1 MKLPSLTLGIFAAAL
16 TVTAPVQAQSMM
28 GPEVVKVNGCAA
40 QRATSGQS
48 YIDFFGT
55 HVTQSSTSPM
65 LMIDFQNNSNKPIES
80 IEFAYLQGTKVNA
93 VVRDVGTFAPGAV
106 IMHAFSF
113 DDKGAFNM
121 DSAMSCIPLRV
132 RYADGTMWNNPAA
145 PHQQ

>member
-1 MKLPSLTLGIFAAAL
+1 MKIPHLMLGIVATAL

-40 QRATSGQS
+40 QRAASSQTFT
-48 YIDFFGT
+48 DFFGT
-55 HVTQSSTSPM
+55 HITQSSTSPM

-80 IEFAYLQGTKVNA
+80 IEFAYLQGNKVNA

-106 IMHAFSF
+106 IMHAFTF
-113 DDKGAFNM
+113 DGISAFNM
-121 DSAMSCIPLRV
+121 DSAMSCVPLRV

-145 PHQQ
+145 PHQ